1 MSALMA
7 PFYSAISAVL
17 LFWHAAWDR
26 LLGDAAALGT
36 SWSWVLGIVFLVLSV
51 RVILFP
57 VVVRQVRSQRAVQAL
72 HPRVKALQEKHRTDR
87 AALQRELTALYRTE
101 RVNPIT
107 GLVPMLVQIPVFV
120 GLLHVLRHLRPT
132 IVSEHARTLYGWTLG
147 QFDSAA
153 HAELFGAP
161 IAATFRSST
170 AQLQSLGAEAGTV
183 RAVVLV
189 LIAVMVVTTY
199 LTSRQMIM
207 RTGRADD
214 PQQRLVQNLMLYGI
228 PLSLLISGVVFPLG
242 VLIYWVTQNLFAL
255 AQQTWILHAYPPPAP
270 KAQPPAPKA
279 LPPAPKAQPPAPKA
293 QQPARKARSRQA
305 ATDR

>member
-1 MSALMA
+1 MA